1 MSPRLRPIL
10 LLAALLPALALAG
23 ERDRDDDGDRHHR
36 HRGLPHHG
44 PVVVPEGVRV
54 PSWDELSPA
63 QQASVERLR
72 ERWDT
77 LPASQRVLAL
87 ERAERRARW
96 EAMTP
101 EQRERIRE
109 GMRNYREL
117 PPELRERMRESM
129 RAMRALPEEE
139 RRELFARWRALSPEQ
154 RRAWLEAGGPGKVP
168 QPAEAGGPAD

>member
-1 MSPRLRPIL
+1 MSARLPLL
-10 LLAALLPALALAG
+10 LLAALLPALATAG
-23 ERDRDDDGDRHHR
+23 EPGREGHGDGRHGHRDA
-36 HRGLPHHG
+36 PHHG
-44 PVVVPEGVRV
+44 PAVVPEGVTV
-54 PSWDELSPA
+54 PDWDQLTPE
-63 QQASVERLR
+63 QQARLQRLR
-72 ERWDT
+72 ERWDQ

-129 RAMRALPEEE
+129 RAMRAMPEDE
-139 RRELFARWRALSPEQ
+139 RRALMARWRALSPQQ
-154 RRAWLEAGGPGKVP
+154 RRAWLEAGGPGRVP
-168 QPAEAGGPAD
+168 QPPDAGDRSD